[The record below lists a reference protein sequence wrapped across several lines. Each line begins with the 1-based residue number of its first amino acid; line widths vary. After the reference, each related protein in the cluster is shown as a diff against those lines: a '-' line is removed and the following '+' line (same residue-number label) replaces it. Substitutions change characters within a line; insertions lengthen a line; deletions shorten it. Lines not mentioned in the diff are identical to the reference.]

1 MRRLLFIVTA
11 ICASSLFA
19 AETAYLLNVNEQAYT
34 DHAVAITNAASW
46 VNGSTPAG
54 AAGEPLAEDKVF
66 RITKNQV
73 LNTLLSAIN
82 PNEDCVFTGKRLE
95 AGSSTGSD
103 GRIAQYT
110 YGNAKTSWDNWG
122 KGEGLRLY
130 RGFYRTRKAY
140 VTSHIYGKI
149 EVMNY
154 NKLVYEFG
162 LYNTGAVLDFH
173 SDFKSAPGEDIIVNS
188 TADRGGVVFEG
199 SLADFGGDI
208 LTQTSVDATTG
219 IPYSKTLAFGTT
231 TLARRLQLCENSTLT
246 TATAADTFT
255 LGTLDC
261 DAVAGLAVKMARAD
275 DGTLSGGT
283 IVVTNSVQI
292 KNGPLPV
299 TTDYTP
305 GDEEVINGRVT
316 ILTFAPGVAHDWNDF
331 VWTPNAVQ
339 GLRFVPSVV
348 SSVDGSE
355 SLVLDVIKPDPV
367 IVRQTVT
374 DSNYASI
381 DSKGVYHPSS
391 LTNATHWSDGELPHA
406 GAHYL
411 CMNEKDV
418 AMSLRTEVDAVGNK
432 ALGFEP
438 IDYTFPGESL
448 TIVEKGT
455 FVTVCSNL
463 TIKSLRLLGGS
474 VLLQGQY
481 TRCFLNGKVSVLG
494 DIEWRAYSGNRMT
507 VNAEIEGNGS
517 ISFTGLS
524 QTSTPQGMVFFN
536 GLNTNYTGR
545 LRVTMGETFEPSM
558 TYRTNQT
565 LIVTDGRALGG
576 AGRAF
581 DPKAITLERC
591 GRLLAE
597 ADLTVSEP
605 TRGLWI
611 NGRARIGVAD
621 GKTMTL
627 TSPLAVY
634 GSLHKTEPGTLVLGN
649 AQPKFGESALE
660 TTPDSDAANRRFV
673 LSEGNVKVVSAYA
686 LNGLD
691 VVAEDAASM
700 LLLDAETTDAEMA
713 QYGVVNVLTPGTPFA
728 GASGAKLKIAFTCE
742 QAPAWIDRELAVCTV
757 AADKADDVEDAL
769 ELVNYRSAKKLRCNG
784 LRRESTMVGG
794 VNCVTFKTTVTSQSG
809 ILLIVR

>member
-1 MRRLLFIVTA
+1 MKIQMVIGLIALSVNTVLAGTYQLVPNEGGYNAFVAMTNLTSWSTDGKNTGTPPTA
-11 ICASSLFA
+11 W
-19 AETAYLLNVNEQAYT
+19 EGNVFC
-34 DHAVAITNAASW
+34 VR
-46 VNGSTPAG
+46 GS
-54 AAGEPLAEDKVF
+54 KS
-66 RITKNQV
+66 
-73 LNTLLSAIN
+73 LNTRLSSET
-82 PNEDCVFTGKRLE
+82 PNEDCVFLGARLE
-95 AGSSTGSD
+95 SGSSSAST
-103 GRIAQYT
+103 GRIRQFT
-110 YGNAKTSWDNWG
+110 YGTAKTSWDNWG
-122 KGEGLRLY
+122 QNEGLYLY
-130 RGFYRTRKAY
+130 RGYYRTA
-140 VTSHIYGKI
+140 VADATSHIYGKI
-149 EVMNY
+149 KVANNGGLE
-154 NKLVYEFG
+154 VYELMIG
-162 LYNTGAVLDFH
+162 NTRSVLHFH
-173 SDFKSAPGEDIIVNS
+173 SDF
-188 TADRGGVVFEG
+188 
-199 SLADFGGDI
+199 
-208 LTQTSVDATTG
+208 TSVDAKRKLAVTSTAGDGAVVFDGSMEGYEGEILTRTSVDSKTG
-219 IPYSKTLAFGTT
+219 IPFAKTVAFGTT
-231 TLARRLQLCENSTLT
+231 TLSGKFNLSTNSFLS
-246 TATAADTFT
+246 TATATNVFTCADLTT
-255 LGTLDC
+255 DE
-261 DAVAGLAVKMARAD
+261 AGGIKVKLARAD

-283 IVVTNSVQI
+283 VVFSGSVLV
-292 KNGPLPV
+292 KGGPLPI

-305 GDEEVINGRVT
+305 GDDEVISGRVT
-316 ILTFAPGVAHDWNDF
+316 VLTFAPGVAHDWNDF
-331 VWTPNAVQ
+331 VWMPANAIQ
-339 GLRFVPSVV
+339 KLRFVPSVV
-348 SSVDGSE
+348 SSADGSE
-355 SLVLDVIKPDPV
+355 SLVLDVVLPGP

-374 DSNYASI
+374 DSNYAAI

-391 LTNATHWSDGELPHA
+391 LTNATHWSDIDVPHTN
-406 GAHYL
+406 AHYL

-432 ALGFEP
+432 SLGFEP

-474 VLLQGQY
+474 TLLQGQY

-517 ISFTGLS
+517 ISFTGLTP
-524 QTSTPQGMVFFN
+524 TSTPQGMVFFS

-611 NGRARIGVAD
+611 NGLARIGVAD

-634 GSLHKTEPGTLVLGN
+634 GSLHKTDPGTLVLGN
-649 AQPKFGESALE
+649 TQPKFGESAVE
-660 TTPDSDAANRRFV
+660 TTPDADAANRRFV

-757 AADKADDVEDAL
+757 AADKADDIENAL
-769 ELVNYRSAKKLRCNG
+769 ELVDYRSAKKLRCNG
-784 LRRESTMVGG
+784 LRRESTVVGG

-809 ILLIVR
+809 ALLIVK